1 MEKQLLIAIGREFGS
16 GGHEIAEKLSQRLGI
31 KLYDRNFVEEM
42 SMAKGYDSHAMEK
55 YDEKPV
61 NHFLTRSVNGYTNS
75 IEKHVADNQFAYLKS
90 LAEKGESFVIVGRC
104 AETVLKDYP
113 QMISIFILGDMEVKQ
128 QRVQEIYQ
136 LSASEAL
143 AKMKRHDKKRKVY
156 HNYYADGKWGD
167 SRTYDL
173 TINSSCL
180 GIDETVE
187 LLLTYIEKRR
197 NK

>member
-31 KLYDRNFVEEM
+31 KLYDRNLVEEM
-42 SMAKGYDSHAMEK
+42 SLAKGYDGRAMEK

-61 NHFLTRSVNGYTNS
+61 NLLFSKNINGYSNS
-75 IEKHVADNQFAYLKS
+75 IEKQVAENQFAYLKG

-104 AETVLKDYP
+104 AETVLKAYP
-113 QMISIFILGDMEVKQ
+113 QMISIFILGDEAVKQ
-128 QRVQEIYQ
+128 QRVKEIYK

-143 AKMKRHDKKRKVY
+143 TKMKRHDKKRKAY
-156 HNYYADGKWGD
+156 HNYYCDGKWGD

-173 TINSSCL
+173 TINSSRL

-187 LLLTYIEKRR
+187 ILVNYIQKRMQ
-197 NK
+197 

>member
-1 MEKQLLIAIGREFGS
+1 MEKQLIIAIGREFGS
-16 GGHEIAEKLSQRLGI
+16 GGHEIAEKLSLRLGI

-42 SMAKGYDSHAMEK
+42 SIAKGYDSNKMEK

-61 NHFLTRSVNGYTNS
+61 NHFLTRSVNGYSNS
-75 IEKHVADNQFAYLKS
+75 IEKNVADNQFAYLKS

-113 QMISIFILGDMEVKQ
+113 QMISIFILGDKEVKQ
-128 QRVQEIYQ
+128 KRVQEIYH
-136 LSASEAL
+136 LSPNEAL
-143 AKMKRHDKKRKVY
+143 IKMKRHDKKRKAY
-156 HNYYADGKWGD
+156 HNYYAEGKWGD

-173 TINSSCL
+173 TINSSAL

-187 LLLTYIEKRR
+187 LLLSYIEKRMA
-197 NK
+197 K

>member
-1 MEKQLLIAIGREFGS
+1 MEKQLIIAIGREFGS
-16 GGHEIAEKLSQRLGI
+16 GGHEIAEKLSLRLGI

-42 SMAKGYDSHAMEK
+42 SIAKGYDSNKMEK

-61 NHFLTRSVNGYTNS
+61 NHFLTRSVNGYSNS
-75 IEKHVADNQFAYLKS
+75 IEKNVADNQFAYLKS

-113 QMISIFILGDMEVKQ
+113 QMISIFILGDKEAKQ
-128 QRVQEIYQ
+128 KRVQEIYH
-136 LSASEAL
+136 LSPNEAL
-143 AKMKRHDKKRKVY
+143 IKMKRHDKKRKAY
-156 HNYYADGKWGD
+156 HNYYAEGKWGD

-173 TINSSCL
+173 TINSSAL

-187 LLLTYIEKRR
+187 LLLSYIEKRMA
-197 NK
+197 K